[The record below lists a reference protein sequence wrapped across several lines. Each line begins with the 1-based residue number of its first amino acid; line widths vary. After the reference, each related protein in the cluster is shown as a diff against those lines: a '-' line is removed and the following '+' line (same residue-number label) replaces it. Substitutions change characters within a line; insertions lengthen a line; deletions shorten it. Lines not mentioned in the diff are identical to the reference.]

1 MSVFLIIKCKQQFFV
16 PFRQFVFLL
25 VPRHN
30 VVGESGLKR
39 ALNLIWALSLP
50 TATYNIYKTKLHS
63 TGPYT
68 LIQEGGFDIERKMEK
83 INYVDL

>member
-1 MSVFLIIKCKQQFFV
+1 MIIKCKQQFFV

-30 VVGESGLKR
+30 DVGESGQKR

-50 TATYNIYKTKLHS
+50 TATYNISKTKLHI
-63 TGPYT
+63 TGPYAI
-68 LIQEGGFDIERKMEK
+68 IQEGGFDIEREMEK
-83 INYVDL
+83 MNSADL

>member
-1 MSVFLIIKCKQQFFV
+1 MIIKCKQQFFV

-30 VVGESGLKR
+30 DVGESGLKR

-50 TATYNIYKTKLHS
+50 TATYNISKTKLHS
-63 TGPYT
+63 RPTGPYT
-68 LIQEGGFDIERKMEK
+68 IIQEGGFDIEREMEK
-83 INYVDL
+83 MNSVDL